1 MHTNKYELCM
11 NDEKRKRSV
20 IVSRFVIRASS
31 FISLV
36 AQRFDGIEGGGF
48 ACGIKAKEN
57 ADGCAEQKGEDYG
70 ADRNQRGPMCVNR
83 QNGGGANAAEN
94 PNSAA
99 D

>member
-48 ACGIKAKEN
+48 ARRIKSEED
-57 ADGCAEQKGEDYG
+57 ADGCAEQKGDHDG
-70 ADRNQRGPMCVNR
+70 GDRNQRGPMRVNR
-83 QNGGGANAAEN
+83 QNAGCANAAEN
-94 PNSAA
+94 PNHSA